1 MVDSSFHFNSYQN
14 TDALK
19 NCAVQELLFSGPV
32 YQVKVEDRALDE
44 PVWVFLKIKEGGELE
59 DMFCSC
65 DAGESGCVHCALA
78 LHSIQDEEHHLL
90 HEKFARSLWAEMG
103 RIWLKRY
110 PDRKKIKKTRQGI
123 GVDGFKLVI
132 DTPHAETVLSEWLNA
147 PDETEENS
155 LKLSSLSEEDLEL
168 WRAGKPKD
176 DVRFE
181 LSFWSDLAKELFLD
195 SAGSVEW
202 EGDPL
207 PLNASIKA
215 AGFEITCKW
224 TPEEFERLIPLLPT
238 VHSNLN
244 TYRSLQDLYS
254 KIDFNAQK
262 MVFQLHPKQKPQSF
276 KNASRIGD
284 WLYAS
289 KSGFYPITL
298 EEQTIAKDQIG
309 AFLDRHAEEI
319 NPFFDQPICYPL
331 PQPLKVDLHFD
342 EQWNLHLNPYL
353 FKPGDLLAEQRS
365 GRWHYLKGKGFYLIR
380 RSLAKWVTE
389 EVPRDQVA
397 DFVRRHSDWLN
408 EYPGFAV
415 HLGGVES
422 SLHYSVDERGV
433 LRFEKKSIDQDGLRS
448 HDFGEWLYLTGEGFY
463 GKTSTATHLQLPFG
477 EQLRTEQVAPFI
489 RRNRAELELIPH
501 FFMQEPLF
509 TEGGLSI
516 TLEKDGKIQIMPHY
530 VVAEDF
536 KDLKLRYYEEWVY
549 AKGRGFY
556 EIPSSMRVPE
566 KWREPIYIAKDGQKE
581 FLENEMKTI
590 SPWIQ
595 SIDPRLQQPLYMKL
609 EITALTEGP
618 LQSWKVDIHFRTERG
633 VIQIKDLMKAL
644 QQRKFYLFS
653 PSGCIAL
660 FRDRLLWLRRIPEH
674 ALQADGSL
682 LLTTAELLR
691 LYAFEEIEVK
701 EPAKQLFEE
710 ITELKKV
717 PVPDFSLLKASL
729 RPYQEKGARF
739 LLALYH
745 YQLGGLLCDEMG
757 LGKTH
762 QSMALMAS
770 IKAQN
775 PSARFLVVCPTS
787 VLYHWE
793 DKLREFLPSLKV
805 LTFHG
810 PFRRLDLEKP
820 FDLLLTSYGILRNED
835 AWFSENHFDLVIYD
849 EIQAAKNH
857 RSKLYKSLAEVKG
870 TLKVGLTGTP
880 IENHLRELKTLFDL
894 VLPGYMP
901 SEIDY
906 RKFIL
911 QPIEKD
917 SNMEQKGLLNRMVK
931 PFILRRLK
939 RDVMV
944 DLPEKTEE
952 IAHCDLLGTQE
963 RLYREVLLMQRDEL
977 MRDLMD
983 SSKAVPYLH
992 VFSLL
997 SRLKQICDHPALYH
1011 KTPEAYNELP
1021 SGKWELFKELLSE
1034 ARESGQ
1040 KVVVY
1045 SQYLGMLD
1053 IIELYLKEIGVGFAS
1068 LRGSTRDRREQVEL
1082 FANDPLC
1089 EVFVASLKA
1098 AGLGIDLTKASVVIH
1113 FDRWWN
1119 AARENQATDRVHR
1132 FGQSRGVQ
1140 VFKLVT
1146 KNSFEERID
1155 QIIERKKTLM
1165 EQMIG
1170 VDDQDLIKTFTRE
1183 EIYDLLRIQP

>member
-1 MVDSSFHFNSYQN
+1 MVDPSLHFNAFPDSN
-14 TDALK
+14 ALK
-19 NCAVQELLFSGPV
+19 NCAVLELLFSGPV
-32 YQVKVEDRALDE
+32 YQVKVEDSALDE
-44 PVWVFLKIKEGGELE
+44 PVWVFLKLKEGGEL
-59 DMFCSC
+59 DDLFCSC
-65 DAGESGCVHCALA
+65 DAGEGGCVHCTLA
-78 LHSIQDEEHHLL
+78 LHAIQDEEHHLL
-90 HEKFARSLWAEMG
+90 HERFARSLFAEIG

-110 PDRKKIKKTRQGI
+110 PDRKKIKKTRQGLSMA
-123 GVDGFKLVI
+123 GFKLVI
-132 DTPHAETVLSEWLNA
+132 DAPHAEKILSELLEA
-147 PDETEENS
+147 PEETEENS
-155 LKLSSLSEEDLEL
+155 LKLSGLSEEDLEL
-168 WRAGKPKD
+168 WREGKPKD
-176 DVRFE
+176 NVRFE
-181 LSFWSDLAKELFLD
+181 LSIWSDLAKELFLD
-195 SAGSVEW
+195 PHGKVDW
-202 EGDPL
+202 EGDQL
-207 PLNASIKA
+207 PLNATIKA
-215 AGFEITCKW
+215 AGFEISCTF
-224 TPEEFERLIPLLPT
+224 TEAEFESLIPYLPT
-238 VHSNLN
+238 AHSNLN
-244 TYRSLQDLYS
+244 TYSSLQDLYT
-254 KIDFNAQK
+254 KIEFDPK
-262 MVFQLHPKQKPQSF
+262 HLSFQLHPKQKPQVF
-276 KNASRIGD
+276 KDAARIGN
-284 WLYAS
+284 WLYAPG
-289 KSGFYPITL
+289 SGFYPTSL
-298 EEQTIAKDQIG
+298 EEQKIGKEEIG

-319 NPFFDQPICYPL
+319 NAFFDQPIAHPI

-353 FKPGDLLAEQRS
+353 FTSGDLDAEFRS

-380 RSLAKWVTE
+380 RSLAKWVPE
-389 EVPRDQVA
+389 EVASDQVA
-397 DFVRRHSDWLN
+397 EFVRRHSDWLN

-422 SLHYSVDERGV
+422 SLQYSVDDRGT
-433 LRFEKKSIDQDGLRS
+433 LRFDKKSVDSKGLLSR
-448 HDFGEWLYLTGEGFY
+448 DFGEWLYLAGEGFY
-463 GKTSTATHLQLPFG
+463 GKTQTTTHLQLPFG

-489 RRNRAELELIPH
+489 RKNRDELELIPH

-509 TEGGLSI
+509 TEGGLSV

-530 VVAEDF
+530 QVAEAF
-536 KDLKLRYYEEWVY
+536 KEVKLRFYEEWVY
-549 AKGRGFY
+549 AKGKGFY

-566 KWREPIYIAKDGQKE
+566 KWREPIYIGKDGQKE
-581 FLENEMKTI
+581 FLENEIKTI
-590 SPWIQ
+590 APWIL
-595 SIDPRLQQPLYMKL
+595 SIDAKLKPPAYMKL
-609 EITALTEGP
+609 ELTSLSEGP
-618 LQSWKVDIHFRTERG
+618 LQSWRAELTFRTERG
-633 VIQIKDLMKAL
+633 AIAIKDLLKSL

-653 PSGCIAL
+653 PLGCIAL
-660 FRDRLLWLRRIPEH
+660 FKDRLLWLRRLPEH

-691 LYAFEEIEVK
+691 LHAFEEIEVK
-701 EPAKQLFEE
+701 EGARELFQE
-710 ITELKKV
+710 IVELKKV
-717 PVPDFSLLKASL
+717 PIPDFSLLKASL

-762 QSMALMAS
+762 QSMALMAT

-793 DKLREFLPSLKV
+793 DKLRDFLPSLKI

-820 FDLLLTSYGILRNED
+820 FDLLLTSYGILRNEG

-857 RSKLYKSLAEVKG
+857 RSKLYKSLEEVKG

-880 IENHLRELKTLFDL
+880 IENRLRELKTLFDL

-901 SEIDY
+901 SEMDY
-906 RKFIL
+906 RKFIV
-911 QPIEKD
+911 QPIEKE
-917 SNMEQKGLLNRMVK
+917 SNMEQKGLLHRMVK

-939 RDVMV
+939 KDVMV

-952 IAHCDLLGTQE
+952 IAHCDLVGVQE
-963 RLYREVLLMQRDEL
+963 RLYREVLLLQRDEL
-977 MRDLMD
+977 MKDLMD
-983 SSKAVPYLH
+983 NSKAVPYLH

-1053 IIELYLKEIGVGFAS
+1053 IIEMYLKEIGVGFAS